1 MCESDFIIGCG
12 DDSLDSLI
20 SSCTNCILLGN
31 HVVCHLI
38 CAFSRHISLSKVFFL
53 LLLIILW
60 LVDPQVVHSLRVNL
74 KNVFQI

>member
-12 DDSLDSLI
+12 DDGLDSLI
-20 SSCTNCILLGN
+20 SSCANFILLGN

-38 CAFSRHISLSKVFFL
+38 FAFSRNISLSKFF

-74 KNVFQI
+74 KSVFQI